1 MAGRGV
7 AVISPGYGVSVR
19 CVPVGGG
26 HCGPAPAGPLARWSP
41 VPALPVGVGDQIQQ
55 LRNPP
60 AVSLVRDEI
69 DASYRTLRRRIEQF
83 TGTLDAPSIQSV
95 GPVEV
100 NEVYVSAG
108 LRVALRARA
117 WGPYRISHRG
127 SRSVIEA
134 PGSGTSCRRK
144 PPTSRPCDSSPQLR
158 RGVDHRLYRR
168 MSGLRPTQRRRR
180 VSARRRHER

>member
-1 MAGRGV
+1 
-7 AVISPGYGVSVR
+7 
-19 CVPVGGG
+19 
-26 HCGPAPAGPLARWSP
+26 

-60 AVSLVRDEI
+60 AVSLVRGEI

-108 LRVALRARA
+108 LRGGSPCAGV
-117 WGPYRISHRG
+117 GPISDKPSGFTLGDRSTGQRHVVSAKAADESTVRLLSTITKR
-127 SRSVIEA
+127 SRSPSIPADVGPTTHSTTTTRIGE
-134 PGSGTSCRRK
+134 TS
-144 PPTSRPCDSSPQLR
+144 SRTMTMNTL
-158 RGVDHRLYRR
+158 
-168 MSGLRPTQRRRR
+168 T
-180 VSARRRHER
+180 ETFT